1 MYEKHFTNPE
11 RTTYRIVQVYPDG
24 RRRTVSELQDL
35 YQEYLAK
42 GGEVVEVP
50 YTPPPPDTRPA
61 DIKRA
66 DLLLGRF
73 SVSELIEAI
82 WQKLADG
89 DAKKFDAIQAAREDI
104 KIIVPVADATEGGTI
119 KG

>member
-1 MYEKHFTNPE
+1 MYEKHYTNPE
-11 RTTYRIVQVYPDG
+11 ETVYRIVQVYPDG
-24 RRRTVSELQDL
+24 RRRTVSEQQDL

-42 GGEVVEVP
+42 GGEVREVA
-50 YTPPPPDTRPA
+50 YTPPPLDTRPP

-82 WQKLADG
+82 WQKLADA
-89 DAKKFDAIQAAREDI
+89 DSKKFDAIQA
-104 KIIVPVADATEGGTI
+104 EGSI
-119 KG
+119 EK